1 MKKKII
7 MFVYGDIT
15 TDARV
20 QRSATALSA
29 DFDVTVISVQFG
41 KAIPKFPFKNILLG
55 NGYSTSSY
63 FHCLLSAIKYIK
75 KEKPDIIYGHDFYAS
90 LLVDYF
96 LTRRITG
103 CRVVYDAHELIIP
116 EPQYPLGR
124 KAHIIYKLEKYAIR
138 HADCVIC
145 TKEERGQAMK
155 EHYDLKT
162 MPHVI
167 RNISQLTIDEKALKE
182 ETKSTL
188 NAFFKEPGITVVY
201 AGAVMKKR
209 RIDEIAEAVMESPDK
224 YKLLIVGDGDQLDE
238 LKDMTSRVTELKC
251 LMTGKV
257 PYSALGYILNKC
269 DIGFIYY
276 PNTTINN
283 RLCASNK
290 LYEYASVNLPI
301 LANNNLTVQ
310 KEVEKYNIGIVSDDF
325 KQGLDLLSKRLGE
338 CKANCKDFS
347 AQNQWNDEADKLRN
361 IINQL

>member
-1 MKKKII
+1 

-167 RNISQLTIDEKALKE
+167 RNISQLSIDEKALKE

-257 PYSALGYILNKC
+257 PYSALGYILKKC

-301 LANNNLTVQ
+301 LANDNPTIKNDI
-310 KEVEKYNIGIVSDDF
+310 EKYGIGVVNDNFGEGLNTLSGML
-325 KQGLDLLSKRLGE
+325 KQ
-338 CKANCKDFS
+338 CKEQCGVFTKEHS
-347 AQNQWNDEADKLRN
+347 WEKEAEKLRTIMKN
-361 IINQL
+361 II

>member
-1 MKKKII
+1 

-20 QRSATALSA
+20 QRSATALSV
-29 DFDVTVISVQFG
+29 DYDVTVISVQFG
-41 KAIPKFPFKNILLG
+41 KTIPNFPFKNILFG

-63 FHCLLSAIKYIK
+63 FNCLVSAIKYIK
-75 KEKPDIIYGHDFYAS
+75 KQKPDIIYGHDFYAS
-90 LLVDYF
+90 TLVDYF
-96 LTRRITG
+96 LIRRMYG
-103 CRVVYDAHELIIP
+103 CKVVYDAHELIIP
-116 EPQYPLGR
+116 EPQYPLSR
-124 KAHIIYKLEKYAIR
+124 KARVTYEFEKYAIR

-145 TKEERGQAMK
+145 TKEERGEAMK
-155 EHYDLKT
+155 EHYNLKSV
-162 MPHVI
+162 PHVI
-167 RNISQLTIDEKALKE
+167 RNISQLSINENSLPKEMKVALD
-182 ETKSTL
+182 S
-188 NAFFKEPGITVVY
+188 FFKEPGITVVY

-209 RIDEIAEAVMESPDK
+209 RIDEIVEAVMESPNK

-238 LKDMTSRVTELKC
+238 LKNMASCVTNLKC

-257 PYSALGYILNKC
+257 PYSALGYILSKC

-290 LYEYASVNLPI
+290 LYEYASINLPI
-301 LANNNLTVQ
+301 LANNNLTIK
-310 KEVEKYNIGIVSDDF
+310 KEVEKYNIGIVTDDF
-325 KQGLDLLSKRLGE
+325 EQGLDLLSNRLVE

-347 AQNQWNDEADKLRN
+347 YQNQWDDEADKLRN